1 MEKLSNLI
9 NKINYIINLNIEI
22 YNNNEFQIQLY
33 ISKNFSDAFMYAH
46 NAEIE
51 SLEEWDKNFP
61 PTVTAIRDYA
71 EDQVDAE
78 LFLEQFNEVV
88 TKLSKGSI
96 LSKGDFE

>member
-1 MEKLSNLI
+1 MTLY
-9 NKINYIINLNIEI
+9 NKIIDIINSNIEI
-22 YNNNEFQIQLY
+22 YNNNEFQVQLY
-33 ISKNFSDAFMYAH
+33 MSKKFSDTFKYAH
-46 NAEIE
+46 NAETE
-51 SLEEWDKNFP
+51 GLKEWNNNFP
-61 PTVTAIRDYA
+61 PTLFTIGDYV